1 MQCTQ
6 SQNKGEVT
14 RSLKEEQIKPWE
26 RVRGIS
32 PPEQEVW
39 EGNLEGWGFR
49 QREARKYRKGHL
61 GGTAGAKVER

>member
-14 RSLKEEQIKPWE
+14 SSLREEQIKPWE

-32 PPEQEVW
+32 PPEQEAW
-39 EGNLEGWGFR
+39 EGDLEG
-49 QREARKYRKGHL
+49 
-61 GGTAGAKVER
+61 